1 MLDKKTRVRL
11 ALAIADKLNKLDF
24 DSTNLILHT
33 YGLETLHD
41 NGFGSG
47 PGVHDIVGRGTD
59 AQLVEVAEYFE
70 LELPEAAVPK
80 AQVTT
85 VGAVRPLLIFGSHL
99 SEHKVLVGG
108 VRAHLLR
115 YGIELFVAHDTIDY
129 DTLWREEIEK
139 ALDHA
144 DAGLVFV
151 HQGLRDSEW
160 CDQEI
165 GWLQGRHVPV
175 MALRFNGTPYGF
187 FAKHQAQP
195 VPVGATAISIAEMT
209 VDRIATKPELS
220 GGFAA
225 SLVSAMASS
234 PNFATTDAI
243 WKRLRELPSLDA
255 DLCSQLLEAAKSN
268 NQIFW
273 ADSPW
278 DGGES
283 YRRVI
288 TEFLSRQP
296 GAAVI
301 ASDIQAYADYLD
313 EQDAEAARRADEA
326 RRHAEARLAGTDP
339 FA

>member
-33 YGLETLHD
+33 YELETLYD

-47 PGVHDIVGRGTD
+47 PSVHDIVGRGTD
-59 AQLVEVAEYFE
+59 EQLVEVAEYFE
-70 LELPEAAVPK
+70 LEVPEAAVPK
-80 AQVTT
+80 SQVTT
-85 VGAVRPLLIFGSHL
+85 VGAARPLVIFGSHL

-115 YGIELFVAHDTIDY
+115 YGIDLFVAHDTIDH

-139 ALDHA
+139 ALDRA

-175 MALRFNGTPYGF
+175 MALRFDGTPYGF

-195 VPVGATAISIAEMT
+195 VPVGATAISISEMT
-209 VDRIATKPELS
+209 VDRIATKSELA

-234 PNFATTDAI
+234 PDFATTDAV
-243 WKRLRELPSLDA
+243 WRRLRELSSLDA
-255 DLCSQLLEAAKSN
+255 DMCSQLLSATKTN

-273 ADSPW
+273 AYSPW
-278 DGGES
+278 DGRES
-283 YRRVI
+283 YRRVV
-288 TEFLSRQP
+288 TEFLRRQP

-301 ASDIQAYADYLD
+301 ASDIQAYTDYLD
-313 EQDAEAARRADEA
+313 AQDAEEAQRADDARR
-326 RRHAEARLAGTDP
+326 RHEARLAGDP